1 MDKLT
6 EYRIK
11 QAANVVDVLTDH
23 GIELFR
29 KGRELVG
36 LCPFHDD
43 RHLGSFV
50 VYPKGN

>member
-36 LCPFHDD
+36 MPYLSASTFSASP
-43 RHLGSFV
+43 
-50 VYPKGN
+50 